1 MSLEQHIQEQR
12 ERFHIL
18 FDCLSDTQWSATAV
32 PEAKSDLATCQT
44 QARLTKARIDNFN
57 VAVDKEYKR
66 LASIKG
72 HGIRHIWYRVRGKLE
87 EHLDEQEKTWLRE
100 FEQCKEEE
108 QRLVVL
114 QEEVQ
119 SAEQHLK
126 ECQNA
131 YEEYIKTKK
140 ELAALLDRLFSGA
153 TPSYPDEDAMEQQT
167 KKELAALLDRL
178 FSGATPSYP
187 DEDAME
193 QQLQNEKE
201 HLVTIQTYHRVIT
214 HAFELMQK
222 AHQALILCHRAL
234 DDALNMN
241 TFDLFSDSSF
251 ADMAVSSYLAKA
263 RNASAQAQQFL
274 NEARRLYPNMR
285 HVGELHI
292 KQDNLVFN
300 ILFDNIWTDMNM
312 RKKIREAS
320 NRISS
325 ADAAVV
331 SIVSELK
338 QKLDQY
344 TADRDKTRT
353 NITRMATEHFK
364 ARINIVQNV
373 IQPPPPYSAIDD
385 NYVNG

>member
-1 MSLEQHIQEQR
+1 
-12 ERFHIL
+12 
-18 FDCLSDTQWSATAV
+18 
-32 PEAKSDLATCQT
+32 
-44 QARLTKARIDNFN
+44 ARLTKARIDNFN
-57 VAVDKEYKR
+57 AAVDKEYKR

-131 YEEYIKTKK
+131 YEEYIK
-140 ELAALLDRLFSGA
+140 
-153 TPSYPDEDAMEQQT
+153 T

-385 NYVNG
+385 NYVNSCS

>member
-1 MSLEQHIQEQR
+1 
-12 ERFHIL
+12 
-18 FDCLSDTQWSATAV
+18 
-32 PEAKSDLATCQT
+32 
-44 QARLTKARIDNFN
+44 
-57 VAVDKEYKR
+57 
-66 LASIKG
+66 
-72 HGIRHIWYRVRGKLE
+72 
-87 EHLDEQEKTWLRE
+87 
-100 FEQCKEEE
+100 
-108 QRLVVL
+108 VVL

-153 TPSYPDEDAMEQQT
+153 T
-167 KKELAALLDRL
+167 L
-178 FSGATPSYP
+178 SYP

-201 HLVTIQTYHRVIT
+201 HLVTIQNYHRVIT

-222 AHQALILCHRAL
+222 AHQAFILCHRAL

-325 ADAAVV
+325 ANAAVV

-385 NYVNG
+385 NYVNGCS